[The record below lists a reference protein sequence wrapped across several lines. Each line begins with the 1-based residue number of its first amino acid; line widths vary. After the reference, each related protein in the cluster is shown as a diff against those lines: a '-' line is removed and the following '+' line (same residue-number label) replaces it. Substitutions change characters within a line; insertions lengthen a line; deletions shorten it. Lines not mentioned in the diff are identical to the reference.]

1 MQIHSGKLPRFS
13 GVMRGMFIFF
23 IVLGIIGIGITGCNK
38 NPVGPGNS
46 PPVITSISA
55 SKTVVN
61 FKESISVNA
70 VFSDVDG
77 DTLTSTWTSSGG
89 VFTTIKRDSVTW
101 QAPDTSGRFAI
112 RLTVRDKKGLTA
124 RDSVVI
130 TSSNQLPVIQD
141 LKISSP
147 VVFIGQVVTIRSNAV
162 DPDGKPLIY
171 SWRTSAGQFVG
182 STSLDTIQWLAP
194 QSPQTVEIT
203 LTVKDQSGGEATKSI
218 SINISGELG
227 VLWVAGTYDNE
238 IIKVSVTG
246 TILFRFSGYN
256 HPRCIAINPDSREI
270 WIADT
275 ENNRVV
281 RLGPDGS
288 ILSVFTGLTAP
299 QSIGVYSFDGT
310 VWVIQDSDSNQ
321 VIQLSG
327 NGTTIRKS
335 ITGFQHPRAIGVDQ
349 INGDV
354 WIADTGNNRV
364 VRLKHDIPDT
374 LNLDT
379 ASLQFVSFFTGYNRP
394 SALDVYSLQHLCWVT
409 DKFNNRIVQIDQS
422 GVEKE
427 ISGFQTPV
435 DVAVNKRDGS
445 VWVADTGLEKVIKIF
460 PEIRI
465 PPAYNIQR
473 DKGSHLEISGY
484 RQPAAV
490 TVNDISE
497 NSQEWTIWFAE
508 ESRLVKV
515 SNTGSVLTI
524 VTGLNAPQSLKVN
537 SGR

>member
-1 MQIHSGKLPRFS
+1 MQIQSGKLSRFS
-13 GVMRGMFIFF
+13 GVMRGMFIYF
-23 IVLGIIGIGITGCNK
+23 IVLGILGIGITGCNK
-38 NPVGPGNS
+38 NPVGPGNN
-46 PPVITSISA
+46 PPIITSISA

-61 FKESISVNA
+61 FKESISVHA

-77 DTLTSTWTSSGG
+77 DTLTSTWTLSGG
-89 VFTTIKRDSVTW
+89 VFATIKRDSVTW
-101 QAPDTSGRFAI
+101 QAPDTSGRFVI

-147 VVFIGQVVTIRSNAV
+147 VVFIGQVVTVRSTAA

-171 SWRTSAGQFVG
+171 SWRTSAGQFIG
-182 STSLDTIQWLAP
+182 STSLDTIQWSAP

-203 LTVKDQSGGEATKSI
+203 LTVRDQSGGEATKSI

-227 VLWVAGTYDNE
+227 VLWVADTYDNE

-256 HPRCIAINPDSREI
+256 HPRCIAINPESREV

-275 ENNRVV
+275 DNNRIV

-288 ILSVFTGLTAP
+288 ILSVLIGLKAP

-310 VWVIQDSDSNQ
+310 AWVIQDSDSNQ
-321 VIQLSG
+321 VLKVLG
-327 NGTTIRKS
+327 NGTTVRKR
-335 ITGFQHPRAIGVDQ
+335 INGLLHPRAISVDQ

-354 WIADTGNNRV
+354 WIADTGNNRII
-364 VRLKHDIPDT
+364 RLKQDIPDT
-374 LNLDT
+374 SNVET
-379 ASLQFVSFFTGYNRP
+379 ASLQYVRFFTGFNRP
-394 SALDVYSLQHLCWVT
+394 SALDVNSLQHLCWVA
-409 DKFNNRIVQIDQS
+409 DKFNNRIVQIDQNGS
-422 GVEKE
+422 EKE

-445 VWVADTGLEKVIKIF
+445 VWVADTGLEKVIKIKR
-460 PEIRI
+460 EIPI

-473 DKGSHLEISGY
+473 DRGFHFEIAGY
-484 RQPAAV
+484 RQPASV

-515 SNTGSVLTI
+515 SNEGNVITT
-524 VTGLNAPQSLKVN
+524 VTGFNAPQSLKVN
-537 SGR
+537 LR